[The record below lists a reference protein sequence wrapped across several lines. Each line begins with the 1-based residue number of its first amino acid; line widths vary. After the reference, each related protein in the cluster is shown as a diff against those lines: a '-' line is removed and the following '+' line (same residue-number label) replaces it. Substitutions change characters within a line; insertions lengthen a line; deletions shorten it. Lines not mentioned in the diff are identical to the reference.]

1 MKKGFQNGAFLCALV
16 DVMCQR
22 LETDTSVPQ
31 KFDISDLLTKEE
43 WEDSTTYYGHSTI
56 GALFCRRVE
65 TGKVKGVCKTGKKT
79 SRGLTE
85 YKRI

>member
-1 MKKGFQNGAFLCALV
+1 MKKGFQDGTFLCALV

-22 LETDTSVPQ
+22 AERGTSIPER
-31 KFDISDLLTKEE
+31 FDISDLLTKEE
-43 WEDSTTYYGHSTI
+43 WDGSTTHYGHITI

-65 TGKVKGVCKTGKKT
+65 TGNVKGVCKTGKKT

-85 YKRI
+85 YKRT